1 MQKRP
6 QPPNRNMVNLML
18 DTAILLGFLV
28 VMAPR
33 FSGVSL
39 HEWLGVSF
47 GAAIIA
53 HILLHWQWVVEIT
66 KRFLSGAQTMARINY
81 LVNMLLFID
90 VTIIIFTGL
99 MFSESVTPL
108 FGLHIPNGRFWQPLH
123 SLSARLSVVPIG
135 LHIALHWQWFV
146 NAFKRY
152 AVAPLLPA
160 PPAQIQATPKQAAK
174 HPAKEVAS

>member
-1 MQKRP
+1 MQKSP
-6 QPPNRNMVNLML
+6 QQINRNMVNLAL
-18 DTAILLGFLV
+18 DVGIFVGFLV

-47 GAAIIA
+47 GAAILA
-53 HILLHWQWVVEIT
+53 HILLHWQWIVEIS
-66 KRFLSGAQTMARINY
+66 KRFVSGAQTMARINY

-108 FGLHIPNGRFWQPLH
+108 FGLHIRNGRFWQPLH
-123 SLSARLSVVPIG
+123 SLSSRFLLVPIG
-135 LHIALHWQWFV
+135 LHIALHWQWIMNMV
-146 NAFKRY
+146 RRY
-152 AVAPLLPA
+152 AITPLRPA
-160 PPAQIQATPKQAAK
+160 PQLQAAPKQAAAR
-174 HPAKEVAS
+174 PAPIKESVS